1 MGAGASAGDWK
12 KRMPQTPQTR
22 QRVENQQ
29 GRWISPVA
37 MDARGVPSSV
47 AGKEGL
53 SGPEA
58 SVHMLPGYGDNPSG
72 YPLLP
77 LGPGPGPGGGGGGR
91 GGFGGGGPRKV
102 DTDLFLKLANRMPQ
116 AYDNPEE
123 YVWNDYDY
131 QDFNAPEFEEFD
143 SRVWDE
149 NNAEIGSAGERD
161 RARGMGG
168 YADARVEAGQ
178 YRNPFQRNR
187 RTTGEAMSGAM
198 QRMMQ
203 QNGASFDPQDIA
215 QGVNADAA
223 FGYLMDNN
231 AAFADRSQDATMR
244 ALSGDERR
252 FNETID
258 NRVAGDQAVNSLAR
272 TRAEADHDSRAFDYR
287 YKNDLLNHQ
296 GRQQAGMYNHQGQ
309 NSVSQQNTLG
319 RNQVNTLNTGLA
331 NSHADKWG
339 DAALSM
345 VASGQLDSKF
355 DASKMA
361 RPDVGPSNPYSAPQQ
376 RRQNYGG
383 LPVGDQAAMARKKK
397 ASGAK
402 SWGASAGQRYGAG
415 SRGNVG
421 PRGGTPVPRGNVGP
435 RGGTPVRNRAAAQ
448 AVAARKANRR

>member
-1 MGAGASAGDWK
+1 MATAEDWK
-12 KRMPQTPQTR
+12 KRMPQTGRPVRNT
-22 QRVENQQ
+22 NQQ
-29 GRWISPVA
+29 GRWISPTA
-37 MDARGVPSSV
+37 MDARGVSASDMGRSLDGV
-47 AGKEGL
+47 GASLLGTGMEGDPAL
-53 SGPEA
+53 DRP
-58 SVHMLPGYGDNPSG
+58 P
-72 YPLLP
+72 
-77 LGPGPGPGGGGGGR
+77 GPGPGPGGGGGGR
-91 GGFGGGGPRKV
+91 GGFGGGGGPRKV
-102 DTDLFLKLANRMPQ
+102 DTDLFLQLANRTPQ

-123 YVWNDYDY
+123 YVWDSYDY
-131 QDFNAPEFEEFD
+131 QDFDAPEFEEFN
-143 SRVWDE
+143 SGIWEE
-149 NNAEIGSAGERD
+149 NDAEIGAAGERD
-161 RARGMGG
+161 RSRGMGG
-168 YADARVEAGQ
+168 YADARVEAEQ

-187 RTTGEAMSGAM
+187 RTTGGAMSGAM

-258 NRVAGDQAVNSLAR
+258 NRVAGDRAVNSLAR
-272 TRAEADHDSRAFDYR
+272 TRAEADHDSKAFDYR

-319 RNQVNTLNTGLA
+319 RNQVSTLNTGLA

-345 VASGQLDSKF
+345 VASGQLDKKF
-355 DASKMA
+355 DPSKMS
-361 RPDVGPSNPYSAPQQ
+361 RPDVRPSNPRSAPQ
-376 RRQNYGG
+376 RQNYRGSA
-383 LPVGDQAAMARKKK
+383 PVGNQAELARMLGPSGIKPLPANAGKKFGGGRAKPNYRGSAPVGGRAAMGRAVK

-402 SWGASAGQRYGAG
+402 SWKGNAGKKFGGGQR
-415 SRGNVG
+415 
-421 PRGGTPVPRGNVGP
+421 
-435 RGGTPVRNRAAAQ
+435 
-448 AVAARKANRR
+448 